1 MQPRNLPVDEPF
13 EPDEVDDFDDGDELV
28 VDVADPQA
36 VASRAITPTATP
48 FLIIPR
54 TRYLLVMGSPS
65 AARRTARTN
74 PPGLCEG

>member
-1 MQPRNLPVDEPF
+1 
-13 EPDEVDDFDDGDELV
+13 

-36 VASRAITPTATP
+36 VASRAMTPTATP

-54 TRYLLVMGSPS
+54 TDTSS
-65 AARRTARTN
+65 TWAARGHPERTARTN